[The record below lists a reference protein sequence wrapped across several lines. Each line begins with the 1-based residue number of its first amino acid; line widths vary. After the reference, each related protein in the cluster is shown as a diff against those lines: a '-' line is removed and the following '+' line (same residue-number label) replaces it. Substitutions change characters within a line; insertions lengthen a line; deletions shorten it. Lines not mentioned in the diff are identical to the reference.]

1 MSYSL
6 STAISELKRGMFW
19 NERALTREPLE
30 GLVDGTNKVFYL
42 AHFPVSSSGSLAVY
56 NASGTAISSGSYS
69 VESYETGVVSF
80 TTAPSEQ
87 YTTSYTA
94 QALTDTELENV
105 VKDGFDKME
114 AEYNR
119 NWSLVDSGGETYV
132 SSSSS
137 SVIDPVTGSYT
148 FGTSRL
154 QVKLYLL
161 CCEYEL
167 IKARA
172 KYAAAYHMR
181 YRESRTGGVQIDRTQ
196 SADQL
201 MALLGIVQKD
211 IEDVVAACANQAGD
225 YPWGTYI
232 PGGRSDVY
240 HDLFDYWTDG
250 MQDRGEIP

>member
-1 MSYSL
+1 MAYSL
-6 STAISELKRGMFW
+6 ATAISELKRGMFW

-42 AHFPVSSSGSLAVY
+42 AHFPASSSGLAIY
-56 NASGTAISSGSYS
+56 DASGTVVSSGSYS

-80 TTAPSEQ
+80 TTAPSEG
-87 YTTSYTA
+87 YTASYTV
-94 QALTDTELENV
+94 QALTDTELTNV
-105 VKDGFDKME
+105 AKAGFDKME

-119 NWSLVDSGGETYV
+119 NWYLVDAYV

-137 SVIDPVTGSYT
+137 SVVDPVTGSYT
-148 FGTSRL
+148 FSTSRL

-172 KYAAAYHMR
+172 RYAAAYHMR

-201 MALLGIVQKD
+201 MALLKIIQQD
-211 IEDVVAACANQAGD
+211 IEDAVIVCANQAGD
-225 YPWGTYI
+225 NPWGVYV
-232 PGGRSDVY
+232 PGTRSDVFE
-240 HDLFDYWTDG
+240 DTFDWWKYG
-250 MQDRGEIP
+250 KQYSGEIP

>member
-1 MSYSL
+1 MAYTL

-30 GLVDGTNKVFYL
+30 GLVDASNKVFYL
-42 AHFPVSSSGSLAVY
+42 AHFPVSTTGLAIY
-56 NASGTAISSGSYS
+56 DASGTLISSGSYT

-87 YTTSYTA
+87 YTASYTA
-94 QALTDTELENV
+94 QSLTDTELTNV
-105 VKDGFDKME
+105 VKNGFDKME

-119 NWSLVDSGGETYV
+119 NWYITSDSI

-137 SVIDPVTGSYT
+137 SVVDPVIGSYT

-167 IKARA
+167 VKARA
-172 KYAAAYHMR
+172 KYAAAYHMK
-181 YRESRTGGVQIDRTQ
+181 YRESRSGGVQIDRTQ

-201 MALLGIVQKD
+201 MALLKIIQKD
-211 IEDVVAACANQAGD
+211 IDDAVIACANQAGD
-225 YPWGTYI
+225 YPWGTYV
-232 PGGRSDVY
+232 PGTKSDVFLDVFDFY
-240 HDLFDYWTDG
+240 TDSRQDL
-250 MQDRGEIP
+250 GEVA

>member
-1 MSYSL
+1 MAYSL
-6 STAISELKRGMFW
+6 STAVSELKRGMFW

-30 GLVDGTNKVFYL
+30 GLVDSSNKVFYL
-42 AHFPVSSSGSLAVY
+42 AHFPVSSGDTLAIY
-56 NASGTAISSGSYS
+56 DASDTVISSGSYT

-80 TTAPSEQ
+80 TTAPSEK
-87 YTTSYTA
+87 YTASYTA
-94 QALTDTELENV
+94 QSLTDTELTNT
-105 VKDGFDKME
+105 VKNGFDKME

-119 NWSLVDSGGETYV
+119 NWYLVSDQI

-137 SVIDPVTGSYT
+137 SVVDPVTGSYT
-148 FGTSRL
+148 FSTSRL

-172 KYAAAYHMR
+172 KYAAAYHMK

-196 SADQL
+196 SANQL
-201 MALLGIVQKD
+201 MSLLAIIQKD
-211 IEDVVAACANQAGD
+211 IDDAVLACANQSD
-225 YPWGTYI
+225 DTPWGVWI

-240 HDLFDYWTDG
+240 DSSFDWYTDSK
-250 MQDRGEIP
+250 QYLGEIP

>member
-1 MSYSL
+1 
-6 STAISELKRGMFW
+6 MFW

-42 AHFPVSSSGSLAVY
+42 AHFPVSSSGSLAIY
-56 NASGTAISSGSYS
+56 NASGTVISSGSYTI
-69 VESYETGVVSF
+69 ESYETGVVSF
-80 TTAPSEQ
+80 TTAPGEG
-87 YTTSYTA
+87 YTASYTA
-94 QALTDTELENV
+94 QSLTDTELTNV
-105 VKDGFDKME
+105 VKNGFDKME

-119 NWSLVDSGGETYV
+119 NWYLVDSGSATYV

-137 SVIDPVTGSYT
+137 SVVDPVTGSYT
-148 FGTSRL
+148 FSTSRL

-172 KYAAAYHMR
+172 KYAAAYHMK

-201 MALLGIVQKD
+201 MALLKIVQKD
-211 IEDVVAACANQAGD
+211 IEDTVTVCANQSGD
-225 YPWGTYI
+225 TPWGVYV
-232 PGGRSDVY
+232 PGTRSDVFL
-240 HDLFDYWTDG
+240 DTFDWWTDSR
-250 MQDRGEIP
+250 QDRGEVA

>member
-1 MSYSL
+1 MAYSL

-30 GLVDGTNKVFYL
+30 GLVDAVNKIFYL
-42 AHFPVSSSGSLAVY
+42 AHFPISSSGSLAIY
-56 NASGTAISSGSYS
+56 NASGTVISSGSYS

-80 TTAPSEQ
+80 TTAPGEQ
-87 YTTSYTA
+87 YTASYTT

-137 SVIDPVTGSYT
+137 SVVDPVTGSYT

-161 CCEYEL
+161 CCDYEL

-201 MALLGIVQKD
+201 MALLGIIQKD
-211 IEDVVAACANQAGD
+211 IQDVVTACASQAGD
-225 YPWGTYI
+225 YPWGAYI
-232 PGGRSDVY
+232 PGAKSDIFLDQYDWV
-240 HDLFDYWTDG
+240 TDSR
-250 MQDRGEIP
+250 QYRGEVP

>member
-1 MSYSL
+1 MAYSL

-19 NERALTREPLE
+19 NERTLTREPLE
-30 GLVDGTNKVFYL
+30 GLVDGSNKVFYL
-42 AHFPVSSSGSLAVY
+42 AYFPVSSSGTLAVY
-56 NASGTAISSGSYS
+56 NASGTVISSGSYTI
-69 VESYETGVVSF
+69 ESYETGVVSF
-80 TTAPSEQ
+80 TTAPSEGYTAS
-87 YTTSYTA
+87 YTTQS
-94 QALTDTELENV
+94 LTDTELTNT
-105 VKDGFDKME
+105 VKNGFDKME

-119 NWSLVDSGGETYV
+119 NWYITSDSI

-137 SVIDPVTGSYT
+137 SVVDPVTGSYT
-148 FGTSRL
+148 FSTSRL

-172 KYAAAYHMR
+172 KYAAAYHVK

-201 MALLGIVQKD
+201 MALLEIVQKD
-211 IEDVVAACANQAGD
+211 IEDTVIVCANQSGD
-225 YPWGTYI
+225 TPWGTYI

-240 HDLFDYWTDG
+240 HDMFDYWSDG
-250 MQDRGEIP
+250 KQDRGEIP